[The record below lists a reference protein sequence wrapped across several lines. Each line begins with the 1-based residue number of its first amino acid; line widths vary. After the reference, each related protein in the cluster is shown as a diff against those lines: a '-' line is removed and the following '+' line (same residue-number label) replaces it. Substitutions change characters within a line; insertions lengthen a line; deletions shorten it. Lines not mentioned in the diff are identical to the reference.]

1 VSVKIKA
8 PKGTKDTL
16 PSDQPTR
23 RAVTN
28 ALEGASERAG
38 YGRISVPTFEDTA
51 LFARSAGDGSDVVQK
66 EMYAFD
72 DRAGRS
78 LTLRPEATAQV
89 CRAYLE
95 HGLHRS
101 PLPFKAYYTAPM
113 FRYAAPQKGR
123 LREFW
128 QVGAEAIGTDDP
140 AVDTEIIAVVAGA
153 FAALGLSRIRLDLN
167 SIGCADCRKA
177 YLVELGAFLE
187 ANESVLDED
196 ARGKVRVSPLRVFD
210 TKNEKLRARLAEAP
224 LIGDHLCTGCRE
236 HFDEVRRFLDALGVT
251 YSDAPRLVRGLDY
264 YTRTVFEF
272 VDEELDAAQSTICAG
287 GRYDGLIEE
296 LGGKAT
302 PAVGFAAGV
311 ERIVLA
317 LEQREIRAGEP
328 GAIDVFFVFADATD
342 RSDVLTLMNVLRRT
356 WVCETDYAHR
366 SLKGQMTQA
375 SRLGARLIVVCEAS
389 QIVVRERGQEDVT
402 VNEQG
407 ELAAL
412 LEERLQ

>member
-1 VSVKIKA
+1 MKIKA

-187 ANESVLDED
+187 ANKSVLDED

-210 TKNEKLRARLAEAP
+210 TKNGKLRARLAEAP

-236 HFDEVRRFLDALGVT
+236 HFDEVRRFLDALGVR

-342 RSDVLTLMNVLRRT
+342 RSDILTLMNVLRRT
-356 WVCETDYAHR
+356 WVCETDYADR

-375 SRLGARLIVVCEAS
+375 SRLGARLIVVCEAT
-389 QIVVRERGQEDVT
+389 QIVVRERGQEDVM

-407 ELAAL
+407 ELTAL

>member
-1 VSVKIKA
+1 VKIKA

-16 PSDQPTR
+16 PSDQATR
-23 RAVTN
+23 RAVTH

-38 YGRISVPTFEDTA
+38 YGRISVPTFEETA
-51 LFARSAGDGSDVVQK
+51 LFARAAGDGSDVVQK

-140 AVDTEIIAVVAGA
+140 AVDTEIIAIVADA
-153 FAALGLSRIRLDLN
+153 FDALGLSRIRLDLN
-167 SIGCADCRKA
+167 SIGCGECRKA
-177 YLVELGAFLE
+177 YLVELGSFLE
-187 ANESVLDED
+187 ANESVLDDD
-196 ARGKVRVSPLRVFD
+196 ARGKARVSPLRVFD
-210 TKNEKLRARLAEAP
+210 TKNEQVQARLADAP
-224 LIGDHLCTGCRE
+224 LIGDHLCAGCRE
-236 HFDEVRRFLDALGVT
+236 HFAEVRRFLDALGVT
-251 YSDAPRLVRGLDY
+251 YFDAPRLVRGLDY

-272 VDEELDAAQSTICAG
+272 VDEEIDAAQSTICAG

-317 LEQREIRAGEP
+317 LEHRQSSVGDP
-328 GAIDVFFVFADATD
+328 SGIDVFFAFADSTD
-342 RSDVLTLMNVLRRT
+342 RSDILALMNALRRT
-356 WVCETDYAHR
+356 WVCETDYVQR

-375 SRLGARLIVVCEAS
+375 TRLDARLTVVSEES
-389 QIVVRERGQEDVT
+389 QIMVRERGQDDVL
-402 VNEQG
+402 VNDRD
-407 ELAAL
+407 ELAVL